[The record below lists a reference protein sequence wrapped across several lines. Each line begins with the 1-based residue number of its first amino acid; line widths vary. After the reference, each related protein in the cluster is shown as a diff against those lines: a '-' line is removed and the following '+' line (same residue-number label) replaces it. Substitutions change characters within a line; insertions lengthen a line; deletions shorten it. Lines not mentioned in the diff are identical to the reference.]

1 MVNGTPGYGKKV
13 SCTISRNGDLITDV
27 FLEVKLTKKATPG
40 ATWWPAEALI
50 KEVELE
56 IGGQRIDKHN
66 ATWFRIYDELFRK
79 DDDKQAYRRM
89 VDFTADEQSADA
101 AISKRFYVPLIFF
114 FNRNPGLAIPLI
126 ALQYHEVKLNFT
138 FEDKTILADSGI
150 DTTVDPDIKLFVDY
164 IYLDTDERR
173 RFAQVSH
180 EYLITQIQHTGDE
193 TALVSSANQNL
204 RLNLNHPCK
213 YLTWVFA
220 NPNKHGHFAGNATT
234 RDCTSEFLA
243 PLKKAKLQLNG
254 HDRAAERS
262 GSYFNYTQ
270 PWQTLRARPRAGV
283 YLYSFS
289 LKPDEHQPSGSCNMS
304 RIDNAT
310 LVLQYKTGTASASSN
325 IANLISL
332 SASEDAVRGDS
343 ASLTALRL
351 YAENY
356 NVLRIMSGMGGL
368 AYSN

>member
-1 MVNGTPGYGKKV
+1 LKYPEREGFV
-13 SCTISRNGDLITDV
+13 
-27 FLEVKLTKKATPG
+27 EV
-40 ATWWPAEALI
+40 
-50 KEVELE
+50 
-56 IGGQRIDKHN
+56 
-66 ATWFRIYDELFRK
+66 
-79 DDDKQAYRRM
+79 
-89 VDFTADEQSADA
+89 
-101 AISKRFYVPLIFF
+101 
-114 FNRNPGLAIPLI
+114 
-126 ALQYHEVKLNFT
+126 QYHEVKLNFV
-138 FEDKTILADSGI
+138 FEGADIMGDAGVETSGY
-150 DTTVDPDIKLFVDY
+150 TPDIKLWVDY

-193 TALVSSANQNL
+193 TALVNTSNQNL

-220 NPNKHGHFAGNATT
+220 NPAKHGHFAGNAAT
-234 RDCTSEFLA
+234 RATDSEYLA

-254 HDRAAERS
+254 HDRAAERN
-262 GSYFNYTQ
+262 GSYFNYIQ
-270 PWQTLRARPRAGV
+270 PWQTLRAKPRAGV

-310 LVLQYKTGTASASSN
+310 LVLQYKSHQASAESGVSN
-325 IANLISL
+325 LVSVSNVDTAAGEIS
-332 SASEDAVRGDS
+332 D
-343 ASLTALRL
+343 LTALRL

-368 AYSN
+368 AFAS